1 MATLIIDI
9 EIDIDEPQEKF
20 EDMVDHSKDMRSVWR
35 YAKKKLETSFSQNF
49 LSGGS
54 LVGGWAPLDRGYAAW
69 KIANFPGAKKMNID
83 GKLFRS
89 ISTLEESAVNKI
101 EKTSAAFGTEVKYAK
116 FHQYGTTKM
125 PKRPIIFEPSNVA
138 NKWGKW
144 AVKYIADGETFGIKG

>member
-1 MATLIIDI
+1 MAGQTLIIDI

-20 EDMVDHSKDMRSVWR
+20 EDMVDHSKDMRKVWR

-69 KIANFPGAKKMNID
+69 KIANFPGAKKMYID

-101 EKTSAAFGTEVKYAK
+101 DKTSAAFGTEVEYAK
-116 FHQYGTTKM
+116 FHQYGTSKM
-125 PKRPIIFEPSNVA
+125 PARRIIFEPAGFSRDISDKIENFVVHGVV
-138 NKWGKW
+138 NG
-144 AVKYIADGETFGIKG
+144 

>member
-20 EDMVDHSKDMRSVWR
+20 EDMVAHSKDMRPVWR
-35 YAKKKLETSFSQNF
+35 YAKEKLETSFSQNF

-89 ISTLEESAVNKI
+89 ISNLDASAVNKI
-101 EKTSAAFGTEVKYAK
+101 EKTSAAFGTEIEYA
-116 FHQYGTTKM
+116 
-125 PKRPIIFEPSNVA
+125 
-138 NKWGKW
+138 
-144 AVKYIADGETFGIKG
+144 

>member
-1 MATLIIDI
+1 MAGQTLIIDI

-20 EDMVDHSKDMRSVWR
+20 EDMVDHSKDMRKVWR

-89 ISTLEESAVNKI
+89 ISNLEESAVNKI
-101 EKTSAAFGTEVKYAK
+101 DKTSAAFGTDVEYAK
-116 FHQYGTTKM
+116 FHQYGTSKM
-125 PKRPIIFEPSNVA
+125 PARRIIFEPAGFSRDISDKIENFVVHGVV
-138 NKWGKW
+138 NG
-144 AVKYIADGETFGIKG
+144 